1 MFIEKRL
8 ASLIYKDVY
17 CKTHDCE
24 LFNIFSPNSV
34 DMQITIVAHINKFTD
49 FSTFVTFTTA
59 YSVD

>member
-24 LFNIFSPNSV
+24 LFNIFSLISV
-34 DMQITIVAHINKFTD
+34 DMQSTDVTHINTYRF
-49 FSTFVTFTTA
+49 
-59 YSVD
+59 